1 MKEST
6 FATIKV
12 GSGIILMLYAAIHL
26 LNSIVG
32 IHSIAAA
39 DAYRVVVMGAIQQP
53 VIGLIVP
60 LALLAHVVTTLVAVG
75 RRRNTTGVGWA
86 ERVQVVLGILI
97 PLMLIGHV
105 TGTWYA
111 RTFLGFEPSYA
122 VYFLEENIA
131 MLILLP
137 VLLIFVWAHGCMGFH
152 FLLRLKPGY
161 ARWQPIGLSVAVL
174 WPALA
179 TFGVIAMYKEGA
191 ILRQDPEWVSMALS
205 GFGDMRKEEYEA
217 LIEDL
222 AGKAT
227 MAFLLLVLAVF
238 AFRKVRA
245 IVLKRRLSVAI
256 TYGGGQSVMV
266 APGTTLL
273 EASRAAG
280 VSHAAV
286 CGGRGRCST
295 CRTRVVVGGD
305 GLTPPDERELKL
317 LKRVSAAPNVRLA
330 CQAKASKAC
339 KIYPLL
345 QSGKP
350 EDGFERDAH
359 LRGAFG
365 NAHLAM
371 VGALHGQCGVKRHIR
386 VGLAGDR
393 EFDAIATRG
402 RRLVRVAHRA
412 AAIGDFEWDGEGL
425 ADRECHLALQYERSR
440 WRRRMTRRLN

>member
-1 MKEST
+1 EST

-179 TFGVIAMYKEGA
+179 TF
-191 ILRQDPEWVSMALS
+191 
-205 GFGDMRKEEYEA
+205 
-217 LIEDL
+217 
-222 AGKAT
+222 
-227 MAFLLLVLAVF
+227 
-238 AFRKVRA
+238 
-245 IVLKRRLSVAI
+245 
-256 TYGGGQSVMV
+256 
-266 APGTTLL
+266 
-273 EASRAAG
+273 
-280 VSHAAV
+280 
-286 CGGRGRCST
+286 
-295 CRTRVVVGGD
+295 
-305 GLTPPDERELKL
+305 
-317 LKRVSAAPNVRLA
+317 
-330 CQAKASKAC
+330 
-339 KIYPLL
+339 
-345 QSGKP
+345 
-350 EDGFERDAH
+350 
-359 LRGAFG
+359 
-365 NAHLAM
+365 
-371 VGALHGQCGVKRHIR
+371 
-386 VGLAGDR
+386 
-393 EFDAIATRG
+393 
-402 RRLVRVAHRA
+402 
-412 AAIGDFEWDGEGL
+412 
-425 ADRECHLALQYERSR
+425 
-440 WRRRMTRRLN
+440 